1 MPINPT
7 VEEIS
12 LREVLLPA
20 VIKIL
25 LDGQGFSCHHLPQ
38 TSLVVCL
45 ASSLCPFVP
54 LNSFFLIN
62 YNAFQRP
69 DNSMPSHLSA

>member
-25 LDGQGFSCHHLPQ
+25 LDGQGSSCHHLPPKHH
-38 TSLVVCL
+38 SLSVSLAPFVLLSLSIVFFSSITMHFGGLITVCL
-45 ASSLCPFVP
+45 
-54 LNSFFLIN
+54 
-62 YNAFQRP
+62 RT
-69 DNSMPSHLSA
+69 

>member
-25 LDGQGFSCHHLPQ
+25 LDGLGFSRHHLPQ
-38 TSLVVCL
+38 TSLAVCL
-45 ASSLCPFVP
+45 TNSLCPFVP
-54 LNSFFLIN
+54 LCGFHQLQYISGLETVFL
-62 YNAFQRP
+62 RT
-69 DNSMPSHLSA
+69 